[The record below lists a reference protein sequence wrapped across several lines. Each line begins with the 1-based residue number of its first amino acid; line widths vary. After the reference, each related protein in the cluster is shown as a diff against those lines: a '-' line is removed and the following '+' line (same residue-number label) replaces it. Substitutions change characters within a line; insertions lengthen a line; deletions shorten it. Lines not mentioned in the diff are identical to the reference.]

1 MLVCDRLN
9 HLAAGVQADAPDQL
23 LDHDNPLHRA
33 PWCRPGSRPRTG
45 GPRPR
50 RIAVGM
56 VEGILG
62 VIGRLGILGRPGPA
76 LELFV
81 PPFGM
86 AHTVGGTAAHGGI
99 PGRRC
104 S

>member
-1 MLVCDRLN
+1 
-9 HLAAGVQADAPDQL
+9 
-23 LDHDNPLHRA
+23 
-33 PWCRPGSRPRTG
+33 
-45 GPRPR
+45 
-50 RIAVGM
+50 M

-81 PPFGM
+81 PHLAWLTRSAVPPLM
-86 AHTVGGTAAHGGI
+86 AAYRVVDVLDRLVI
-99 PGRRC
+99 ILMRLF